1 MKLQKSGKILILAYG
16 AWLLIL
22 INVLNANTAERIN
35 MTEGISKE
43 DLKYKLSTLYW
54 STDDC
59 NQLITAM
66 MCECK
71 ELDPWLPIDEN
82 TPKDRMILIW
92 DDNYG
97 QCTHIEEV
105 ETKA

>member
-1 MKLQKSGKILILAYG
+1 
-16 AWLLIL
+16 
-22 INVLNANTAERIN
+22 

-43 DLKYKLSTLYW
+43 DLKDKLSTLYW

-82 TPKDRMILIW
+82 TPKDKPIHLFYPYNKRQLIYQYKEATGW
-92 DDNYG
+92 GLYVEFDY
-97 QCTHIEEV
+97 QHPTHYKLLSEDPE
-105 ETKA
+105 

>member
-1 MKLQKSGKILILAYG
+1 
-16 AWLLIL
+16 
-22 INVLNANTAERIN
+22 

-43 DLKYKLSTLYW
+43 DLKDKLSTLYW

-82 TPKDRMILIW
+82 TPKDRHIQLFYPSVDRQLIHKYCNRNAW
-92 DDNYG
+92 GLYVEFNYVHP
-97 QCTHIEEV
+97 THYKLLPEDP
-105 ETKA
+105 K